1 MKFAAAILCISLTPL
16 FADDQLG
23 EHAQAAKAAEAR
35 HDYKTAIREYR
46 ALTKLVPDNPQLRTN
61 LAIALYLN
69 GDSVAALAECQTASR
84 LSPDLFPPHLFAGL
98 SWFRLGKPDQAAKKL
113 ARAIQINRSDPV
125 AHLWLGYAEVAQS
138 RYEPAIEQ
146 FKAALGIKPDDID
159 ALYALGKAYL
169 EMGRMET
176 ERLLAVAPDGGRAWQ
191 LAAEQCRMRGERSQ
205 ALEFFRGAYER
216 RPDLL
221 EIQSAIRELG
231 GAEISANRR
240 PVAVTG
246 EDEIFGKARGYESL
260 ARETFAQIGEV
271 APDSY
276 RAHEVLA
283 DSLATAR
290 RSTEA
295 IAEYRVVVRV
305 KPDLP
310 AIHQAIGKELLQ
322 EGHTAEAVR
331 EFEAELAL
339 QPQSATVHVDLARAL
354 LLFGNE
360 VDAEKHLRSAIHL
373 DRPPA
378 AARKLLA
385 KASLRRQDYRAAI
398 PMLEEYIGSVPDD
411 SSAHYLLARAYRA
424 VNNTQGSDR
433 EMKAY
438 QALSADAKNRT
449 AARRAMEQYGEASR
463 IE

>member
-1 MKFAAAILCISLTPL
+1 MKFAVAILCISFTPL
-16 FADDQLG
+16 FADEQPG

-46 ALTKLVPDNPQLRTN
+46 ALVKLLPDNPQIRTN
-61 LAIALYLN
+61 LGIALYLD
-69 GDSVAALAECQTASR
+69 GDSTGALTECQTASR
-84 LSPDLFPPHLFAGL
+84 LAPDLFPPHLFAGL
-98 SWFRLGKPDQAAKKL
+98 ASFRLGKPDQAAKEL
-113 ARAIQINRSDPV
+113 TRAIQLNRSDSG
-125 AHLWLGYAEVAQS
+125 ANLWLGYAEMARS

-146 FKAALGIKPDDID
+146 FKATLATKPDDVD

-169 EMGRMET
+169 EMGRIES

-191 LAAEQCRMRGERSQ
+191 LAAEQCRLRGERAE
-205 ALEFFRGAYER
+205 ALKFFHGAYER
-216 RPDLL
+216 RPDLA
-221 EIQSAIRELG
+221 EIQTALRELG
-231 GAEISANRR
+231 GTEI
-240 PVAVTG
+240 PVSRKTTIIAG
-246 EDEIFGKARGYESL
+246 EDRIFQKARGYESL
-260 ARETFAQIGEV
+260 ARETFARIGDV

-283 DSLATAR
+283 DSLVAGR
-290 RSTEA
+290 RSAAAVT
-295 IAEYRVVVRV
+295 EYRIVLRL

-310 AIHQAIGKELLQ
+310 AIHQAIGRELLQ
-322 EGHTAEAVR
+322 DAHMAEAVR
-331 EFEAELAL
+331 EFEAELNL
-339 QPQSATVHVDLARAL
+339 QPQSAAAHVDLARAL
-354 LLFGNE
+354 LLSGNE
-360 VDAEKHLRSAIHL
+360 ADAEKHLLSAIHL

-385 KASLRRQDYRAAI
+385 KASLRRQDYQAAI
-398 PMLEEYIGSVPDD
+398 PMLEEYIRSVPDD

-424 VNNTQGSDR
+424 ANNKPGSDR

-449 AARRAMEQYGEASR
+449 AARRAMEQYGEAGR